1 MLFSSGGE
9 FVLVAGFLI
18 LQLLL
23 RMYLPVKFSKTFL
36 FFGNIFLLSTMITYG
51 TILIHLLVGILV
63 YMGGRYIAR
72 NRSIKGKAIS
82 AMIVLILVFLFVMR
96 AFPKPFGFDSFQ
108 LMSSPESIIARLGIS
123 YILFRHI
130 QYIVDCYKGKIK
142 SFSLIDYV
150 NFILFF
156 PNFLAGPIDK
166 YNNFK
171 RWQDRHDGKIKR
183 SLLLPGVGRITIG
196 YIKKFL
202 IVPLIYSYATNY
214 QVFAESMDASLAIVL
229 SLCVYSVYI
238 YLDFSGYSDIAIG
251 SGYIMGVRTPEN
263 FNMPYLTS
271 NIADFWR
278 KWHMT
283 FSEFLRELIFK
294 PIVKGISKWPIKL
307 PRLSVSII
315 GYILTFFICGIWH
328 GETVNF
334 VYWGLWHG
342 FGLSVYKF
350 WSGTNVRSRWVNNL
364 ELKRRIW
371 IKDWLGIVLTFCF
384 VTFGWM
390 FFHYKGEELTLVFET
405 LFK

>member
-9 FVLVAGFLI
+9 FFLVVVFLV

-23 RMYLPVKFSKTFL
+23 RKFSPNGFNKAILFL
-36 FFGNIFLLSTMITYG
+36 GNIFLLSTMITYG
-51 TILIHLLVGILV
+51 TIVIHLIIGAFVFYSGLTITK
-63 YMGGRYIAR
+63 YGR
-72 NRSIKGKAIS
+72 SKGKLLSAI
-82 AMIVLILVFLFVMR
+82 IILILILLFVLR
-96 AFPKPFGFDSFQ
+96 AFPKPFGFETFQ
-108 LMSSPESIIARLGIS
+108 LTNSAESVIARLGIS

-130 QYIVDCYKGKIK
+130 QYVVDCYKGRI
-142 SFSLIDYV
+142 SAFSLLDYF

-171 RWQDRHDGKIKR
+171 RWQDRREGKIKR
-183 SLLLPGVGRITIG
+183 ALILPGIGRITVG

-202 IVPLIYSYATNY
+202 VVPLIYVYATDY
-214 QVFAESMDASLAIVL
+214 QVLAESMDASVAILL
-229 SLCVYSVYI
+229 SLSIYSLYI

-251 SGYIMGVRTPEN
+251 SGYLMGVRTPEN
-263 FNMPYLTS
+263 FDMPYLTS
-271 NIADFWR
+271 NIAEFWR

-283 FSEFLRELIFK
+283 FSEFLRDLIFK
-294 PIVKGISKWPIKL
+294 PIVKGISNWPIKL
-307 PRLSVSII
+307 PRLSVSMA

-342 FGLSVYKF
+342 VGLSVYKL
-350 WSGTNVRSRWVNNL
+350 WSGTNLRERWVGR
-364 ELKRRIW
+364 LKQRNRLW
-371 IKDWLGIVLTFCF
+371 VRDWSGILLTFCF

-390 FFHYKGEELTLVFET
+390 FFHYTGEDLTLVFET